1 MLKVAKPSPKWYR
14 IFNTV
19 YPIVE
24 NAVIA
29 GAMIYDIEANAKGL
43 LVFKLA
49 SSTIRQVVDAVI
61 EEK

>member
-1 MLKVAKPSPKWYR
+1 MLKVGQPSPKWYR

>member
-1 MLKVAKPSPKWYR
+1 MLKVGQPSPKWYR
-14 IFNTV
+14 VFNNV

-29 GAMIYDIEANAKGL
+29 GAMIYDVEANAKGL
-43 LVFKLA
+43 LIFKLA
-49 SSTIRQVVDAVI
+49 SSTIRQVIDAVI

>member
-1 MLKVAKPSPKWYR
+1 MLKVAQPSPKWYR